1 MAWGLSHHL
10 LSPVGPHSTFGIA
23 AAAAAKLLQSCP
35 TLYVCLTFVCGIT
48 CYLSAILWSVHLY
61 AWVNRS
67 CSSVYSAFKM
77 PLESSTIRCYCFIS
91 YTPTSLWIPTVPV
104 LLALEM
110 PLFWL
115 IICCTSWVFVWWTTP
130 HSAVGALLQL
140 VLTKHILIS
149 PLAEVHLNLVP
160 SSSLFPK
167 QVSLLPLVFLRWQ
180 IPQTLGE
187 ICQIL
192 QRVSRKSSSHWV

>member
-1 MAWGLSHHL
+1 MMKTYLKWAYFLFSL
-10 LSPVGPHSTFGIA
+10 LPIWCSV
-23 AAAAAKLLQSCP
+23 
-35 TLYVCLTFVCGIT
+35 YLTFVCGIT

-77 PLESSTIRCYCFIS
+77 SLESSTTCFYCFIS
-91 YTPTSLWIPTVPV
+91 YIPTTLWIPTVSV

-130 HSAVGALLQL
+130 HSVIGALLQL
-140 VLTKHILIS
+140 VDILIS
-149 PLAEVHLNLVP
+149 PLAEVHLTLVP